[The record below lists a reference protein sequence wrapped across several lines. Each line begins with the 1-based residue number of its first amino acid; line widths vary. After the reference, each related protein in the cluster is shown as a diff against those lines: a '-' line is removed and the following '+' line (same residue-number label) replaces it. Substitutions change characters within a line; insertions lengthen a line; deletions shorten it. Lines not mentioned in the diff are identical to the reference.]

1 MEELFFELLRVS
13 VGKQESL
20 SREPNAEEWKQLA
33 DIANKQF
40 LMGVCFAGV
49 QKLTQKGMAPPR
61 ELLLNWATC
70 SEQIKDG
77 NIDKNI
83 KCVKLQNQL
92 RHHGM
97 SSCILKGQGHAL
109 MYEKLAPQLQYTRH
123 SGDIDVWAEGGFER
137 VVKFV
142 FKFQSTKKINE
153 KHIRFDVFHDT
164 EVELHFKVARLINR
178 IKDRKL
184 QRWLKQEKERQMTHH
199 VAFDGSSLVL
209 PTTDFNLIHQ
219 LIHVYGHFFGSAI
232 GLRQV
237 TDYYALL
244 MTGDMTDAE
253 KEHVKQLV
261 HSFGLDRFASALMWV
276 LGHIFHM
283 ERERMPWA
291 PNESTGRF
299 LLDELMLMG
308 NFGKTDERFANIKVD
323 NYIVRFWRY
332 CSSKMRFLRYFP
344 VETFWLPIH
353 YFMSGAE
360 MLWYRRK
367 AEKLM

>member
-20 SREPNAEEWKQLA
+20 SRVPNEEEWKQLA

-40 LMGVCFAGV
+40 MMGVCFAGV
-49 QKLTQKGMAPPR
+49 QKLIQKGIAPPR

-77 NIDKNI
+77 NVDKNI

-97 SSCILKGQGHAL
+97 RSCILKGQGNGM
-109 MYEKLAPQLQYTRH
+109 MYEKLAPQLKYTRH
-123 SGDIDVWAEGGFER
+123 SGDIDVWAEGDFEH
-137 VVKFV
+137 VVRFV
-142 FKFQSTKKINE
+142 LQYQPTNKITE
-153 KHIRFDVFHDT
+153 RHIKFDVFKDT
-164 EVELHFKVARLINR
+164 EVEMHFKPDQLIIRN
-178 IKDRKL
+178 KDRKL
-184 QRWLKQEKERQMTHH
+184 QRWLRQEEERQMTHR
-199 VAFDGSSLVL
+199 VAFEDSSLVL
-209 PTTDFNLIHQ
+209 PTTDFNMVALLLHT
-219 LIHVYGHFFGSAI
+219 YRHFFRSGV
-232 GLRQV
+232 GLRQI

-244 MTGDMTDAE
+244 MTGGMTDAE
-253 KEHVKQLV
+253 KEHVKQVV

-276 LGHIFHM
+276 IGHIFHM
-283 ERERMPWA
+283 DRERMPWA
-291 PNESTGRF
+291 PNEPTGRF
-299 LLDELMLMG
+299 LLDEVMMMG
-308 NFGKTDERFANIKVD
+308 NFGKTDKRFANIKVD

-344 VETFWLPIH
+344 VETFWLPID
-353 YFMSGAE
+353 YFMAGAE
-360 MLWYRRK
+360 MLWNRKK